1 MQRPIVHLKPGHV
14 RPVWAGHPWIYA
26 QGVDRV
32 EGEAR
37 EGDEVLVLDPRKNAM
52 GVGFY
57 APLSPIAVRM
67 ITRDPRQALDAAFF
81 QGRVARAQKLR
92 AALGLPSAATNAYRV
107 VHAEGDGLPGLVV
120 DRFGDDLVAQWLAPG
135 IARFRGPI
143 EEALR
148 AATGASRVLDRSPGA
163 EPIAETLRF
172 QERGL
177 AYALPPEVSQKTG
190 YYFDQ
195 RPLRERIERL
205 AHGRRTFDGHTFVG
219 AGALAAARGGAASVL
234 AVDASG
240 PAIEAARAIAA
251 ANGAASVTFEKG
263 DVRKVLARPEMEEAF
278 DLVVLDPPP
287 YAPKRGDRT
296 SALDGYAKLAELGA
310 TALAPGGFLVL
321 STCSAAIGLE
331 DLQRS
336 IAIGA
341 AKAGRRA
348 TVVGR
353 EFQGADHP
361 VPAAFPE
368 GLYLRTLIAIVE
380 PESRLDDDAA

>member
-1 MQRPIVHLKPGHV
+1 MQRAIVHLKPGHV

-32 EGEAR
+32 EGAAE

-57 APLSPIAVRM
+57 APRSPIAVRM
-67 ITRDPRQALDAAFF
+67 VTRDPRQTLDAAFF

-92 AALGLPSAATNAYRV
+92 AALGLPSAPTNGYRV

-135 IARFRGPI
+135 IARFRSPI

-148 AATGASRVLDRSPGA
+148 SATGASRVLDRSPGA
-163 EPIAETLRF
+163 AALTEPLAF
-172 QERGL
+172 HERGL
-177 AYALPPEVSQKTG
+177 RYALPPEVSQKTG

-195 RPLRERIERL
+195 RPLRERVERL
-205 AHGRRTFDGHTFVG
+205 AAGRRVFDGHTFVG

-234 AVDASG
+234 AVDASA
-240 PAIEAARAIAA
+240 PAVDAARTIAA
-251 ANGAASVTFEKG
+251 ENGFASIAFEKG
-263 DVRKVLARPEMEEAF
+263 DVRKVIARPEMEEAF

-287 YAPKRGDRT
+287 YAPKRGDRA

-310 TALAPGGFLVL
+310 AALTPGGFLVL

-331 DLQRS
+331 DLQRA

-341 AKAGRRA
+341 AKASRRA

-380 PESRLDDDAA
+380 PESRLDEDAP

>member
-1 MQRPIVHLKPGHV
+1 MQRAIVHLKPGHV

-32 EGEAR
+32 EGAAE

-57 APLSPIAVRM
+57 APKSPIAVRM
-67 ITRDPRQALDAAFF
+67 VTRDPRQALDEAFF
-81 QGRVARAQKLR
+81 QGRVARAQKIR
-92 AALGLPSAATNAYRV
+92 AALGLPNAHTDGYRV

-120 DRFGDDLVAQWLAPG
+120 DRFGEDLVAQWLAPG
-135 IARFRGPI
+135 IARFRAAI
-143 EEALR
+143 EVALR
-148 AATGASRVLDRSPGA
+148 AATGARRVLDRSPGA
-163 EPIAETLRF
+163 APIGEPLRF
-172 QERGL
+172 RERGF
-177 AYALPPEVSQKTG
+177 AYELPPEVSQKTG

-195 RPLRERIERL
+195 RPLRERVERL
-205 AHGRRTFDGHTFVG
+205 AQGRRTFDGHTFVG
-219 AGALAAARGGAASVL
+219 AGALAAARGGATSVL

-240 PAIEAARAIAA
+240 PAIEAARGIAE
-251 ANGAASVTFEKG
+251 ANEREDVAFEKG
-263 DVRKVLARPEMEEAF
+263 DVRKVLARPEMEGAF

-310 TALAPGGFLVL
+310 AALAPGGFLVL

-336 IAIGA
+336 VAIGA
-341 AKAGRRA
+341 AKASRRA
-348 TVVGR
+348 TIVGR

-380 PESRLDDDAA
+380 PESRLDEDAP